1 MNRQQGCLKT
11 RTDHIILKRGQRSL
25 SIRGNGFTL
34 IEVLIAIAV
43 TAALGLGVW
52 QILNSTIRTQQVL
65 ARQQGILES
74 LQRTFL
80 LIDRDFQ
87 QLVSRPIRNEF
98 GDTDYV
104 ISNRNTLY
112 KIELTRA
119 GWRNPLGD
127 KRSELQRVAYELQ
140 DKQLR
145 RTYWQV
151 LDRAQDSEPRSMV
164 LDENISAFKVSFLTD
179 KNQWVGDWPTEESL
193 GGEDGVAKYAQLPK
207 AMRVEIEHDL
217 YGKIYRVF
225 SAAQS
230 LDLTADAE
238 PDNNAGDNA
247 GNNGGNVPGANNE

>member
-1 MNRQQGCLKT
+1 MMHDNSKCT
-11 RTDHIILKRGQRSL
+11 RTFVFAARKRRAPAS
-25 SIRGNGFTL
+25 SRGFTL

-87 QLVSRPIRNEF
+87 QVVSRPIRNEF
-98 GDTDYV
+98 GDADYV

-112 KIELTRA
+112 KVELTRA

-164 LDENISAFKVSFLTD
+164 LDENINAFKVSFLTE

-193 GGEDGVAKYAQLPK
+193 GGEEGVAKYLQLPK
-207 AMRVEIEHDL
+207 AMRVEIDHDL

-230 LDLTADAE
+230 LDLTVDAKE
-238 PDNNAGDNA
+238 EGSDNGSDS
-247 GNNGGNVPGANNE
+247 GNPGENSE